1 MTQNPPKKDKDLS
14 GWQAPAVFK
23 TSDFFSSIVQET
35 GKQSTEDDTQE
46 STEQSTEQSTVSSAD
61 NQTDNS
67 SQTTER

>member
-23 TSDFFSSIVQET
+23 TSDFFSSTVQET
-35 GKQSTEDDTQE
+35 EKQSTEDDTQE
-46 STEQSTEQSTVSSAD
+46 STEQSTVSSAD